1 MGSGSSSG
9 VRDRP
14 IAGPE
19 DASTASQ
26 QPAVEEPQGAVVVM
40 PAPTAWPFV
49 LALGVA
55 LIFAGLLTGA
65 AVSVLG
71 TMLYVAGAVGWFR
84 QVFPDEHHEL
94 VAVVPEREREIPA
107 ARAVTRL
114 RVASQAPRAWLPL
127 KAHPIS
133 AGVKGGLAGAVAMA
147 LLAMLYGVLAY
158 GSIWY
163 PINLLAGSL
172 YAPSAMPTVD
182 ELLHFRLGW
191 FLFASALHL
200 FTSVLVGFLYGA
212 MLPMLPGRPIL
223 LGGVTTPLIWTG
235 LLHEVIAFVNPL
247 MAERIDWWWF
257 AASQVAFGV
266 VAGLVVA
273 RQERV
278 WTAENLPLAIRAG
291 IEAPGIVPEHRDEDD
306 RR

>member
-14 IAGPE
+14 VAGLE
-19 DASTASQ
+19 DSAQPTA
-26 QPAVEEPQGAVVVM
+26 PEEPEGAVVVM
-40 PAPTAWPFV
+40 PAPTAWPFL
-49 LALGVA
+49 LAVGVA
-55 LIFAGLLTGA
+55 LIFAGLLAGP
-65 AVSVLG
+65 AVSVVGALF
-71 TMLYVAGAVGWFR
+71 YVAAGVGWFR
-84 QVFPDEHHEL
+84 EVFPHEHQEL
-94 VAVVPEREREIPA
+94 VAVVPAPKPDVPV
-107 ARAVTRL
+107 RAVTRL
-114 RVASQAPRAWLPL
+114 RVASQVPRAWLPL
-127 KAHPIS
+127 KVHPIS

-147 LLAMLYGVLAY
+147 LLAMLYGVVSH

-172 YAPSAMPTVD
+172 YAPSAMPTGE

-200 FTSVLVGFLYGA
+200 FTSLLVGFLYGA
-212 MLPMLPGRPIL
+212 MLPMVPGRPIL

-247 MAERIDWWWF
+247 MDERINWWWF
-257 AASQVAFGV
+257 AASQIAFGI

-273 RQERV
+273 RQEPV
-278 WTAENLPLAIRAG
+278 WTRENMPLAVRAG
-291 IEAPGIVPEHRDEDD
+291 LEAPGIIPERREDD

>member
-1 MGSGSSSG
+1 MGSSSSG
-9 VRDRP
+9 RVSDRP
-14 IAGPE
+14 VSGPG
-19 DASTASQ
+19 DAATTP
-26 QPAVEEPQGAVVVM
+26 QPPADEREGAVVVL

-65 AVSVLG
+65 TVSVLG
-71 TMLYVAGAVGWFR
+71 TILYVVGGVGWFR
-84 QVFPDEHHEL
+84 EVFPHEHEEL
-94 VAVVPEREREIPA
+94 LAIVPVPTPEMAPA
-107 ARAVTRL
+107 RGVTRL
-114 RVASQAPRAWLPL
+114 RVASQVPRAWLPL
-127 KAHPIS
+127 KAQPIS

-147 LLAMLYGVLAY
+147 LLAMLYGILSH

-182 ELLHFRLGW
+182 ELRHFRFDW
-191 FLFASALHL
+191 FLYASALHL
-200 FTSVLVGFLYGA
+200 FTSLLVGFLYGA
-212 MLPMLPGRPIL
+212 MLPMLSGHPIL

-235 LLHEVIAFVNPL
+235 LLHEVLAFVNPL
-247 MAERIDWWWF
+247 MDERINWWWF

-273 RQERV
+273 RQEKV
-278 WTAENLPLAIRAG
+278 LTAENVPLAMRAG
-291 IEAPGIVPEHRDEDD
+291 IEAPGIIPERRDEDD

>member
-1 MGSGSSSG
+1 MGSSSSSG
-9 VRDRP
+9 VSDRP
-14 IAGPE
+14 LTP
-19 DASTASQ
+19 
-26 QPAVEEPQGAVVVM
+26 PVEEPEGTVVVM
-40 PAPTAWPFV
+40 PAPTAWPFI
-49 LALGVA
+49 LAMGAA

-65 AVSVLG
+65 MVSALG
-71 TMLYVAGAVGWFR
+71 ALLYVVAAVGWFR
-84 QVFPDEHHEL
+84 EVLPHEHEEW
-94 VAVVPEREREIPA
+94 VAVVPAPETEAVPT
-107 ARAVTRL
+107 RAVTRL
-114 RVASQAPRAWLPL
+114 RVASSVPRAWLPL

-147 LLAMLYGVLAY
+147 LLAIIYGVVSH

-172 YAPSAMPTVD
+172 YASSAMPTLD
-182 ELLHFRLGW
+182 ELLRFHLGW
-191 FLFASALHL
+191 LLFASALHL
-200 FTSVLVGFLYGA
+200 FTSLLVGFLYGA

-247 MAERIDWWWF
+247 MDARINWWWF

-273 RQERV
+273 RQGQV
-278 WTAENLPLAIRAG
+278 WTRENVPLAVRAG
-291 IEAPGIVPEHRDEDD
+291 LEAPGIIPERRDTDEG
-306 RR
+306 R

>member
-1 MGSGSSSG
+1 
-9 VRDRP
+9 
-14 IAGPE
+14 
-19 DASTASQ
+19 
-26 QPAVEEPQGAVVVM
+26 M
-40 PAPTAWPFV
+40 PAPTAWPFI

-65 AVSVLG
+65 MVTVLG
-71 TMLYVAGAVGWFR
+71 VVLYMIAAVGWFR
-84 QVFPDEHHEL
+84 EVLPYERQEL
-94 VAVVPEREREIPA
+94 VPVVPAPEVEAVP

-114 RVASQAPRAWLPL
+114 RVASGVPRAWWPL

-147 LLAMLYGVLAY
+147 LLAMIYGVISH

-172 YAPSAMPTVD
+172 YASSAMPTLD
-182 ELLHFRLGW
+182 ELLRFHLGW
-191 FLFASALHL
+191 LIFASALHL
-200 FTSVLVGFLYGA
+200 CTSLLVGFLYGA

-247 MAERIDWWWF
+247 MDERINWWWF
-257 AASQVAFGV
+257 AASQIAFGV

-273 RQERV
+273 RQEQV
-278 WTAENLPLAIRAG
+278 WTRENLPLAVRAG
-291 IEAPGIVPEHRDEDD
+291 LEAPGIIPERRDTDEG
-306 RR
+306 R

>member
-9 VRDRP
+9 VHHRP
-14 IAGPE
+14 LNGLE
-19 DASTASQ
+19 DPAATPQ
-26 QPAVEEPQGAVVVM
+26 EPAVEQPESTVVEM
-40 PAPTAWPFV
+40 PAPTPWPFV

-55 LIFAGLLTGA
+55 LIFAGLLTSA

-71 TMLYVAGAVGWFR
+71 ALLYVVAGVGWFR
-84 QVFPDEHHEL
+84 EVFPYEQHEW
-94 VAVVPEREREIPA
+94 VAVVPVLTPETAPTRQVA
-107 ARAVTRL
+107 RL
-114 RVASQAPRAWLPL
+114 RVASGVPRAWLPL
-127 KAHPIS
+127 KAHPMS

-147 LLAMLYGVLAY
+147 LLAILYGILSH

-182 ELLHFRLGW
+182 DLLHFRLSW

-200 FTSVLVGFLYGA
+200 FTSLLVGFLYGA

-247 MAERIDWWWF
+247 MDQRINWWWF

-266 VAGLVVA
+266 VAGIVVA
-273 RQERV
+273 RHEQV
-278 WTAENLPLAIRAG
+278 WTKENLPLAMRAG
-291 IEAPGIVPEHRDEDD
+291 IEAPGIITERRDED